1 MAIGWTDWQG
11 RDLRMMPAREWR
23 TQSNNRGIIMIFRS
37 QTYLIATASII
48 ALSLLPVS
56 AGVGPIRA
64 ESRLLAAQS
73 ASQSAADQGSG
84 DKRDGSHD
92 FDLLFT
98 EC

>member
-1 MAIGWTDWQG
+1 
-11 RDLRMMPAREWR
+11 
-23 TQSNNRGIIMIFRS
+23 MIFRS

-98 EC
+98 ECYESTESDHSNARGYSLVAAETRA